1 MRYIM
6 ILAFVLGLVGCG
18 LSIELLRLKAS
29 TSTKE
34 DSSIKIIIEE
44 KGDKNENITN
54 GNTTPNGGVFKY
66 YDKNQRG
73 HNPFYY
79 AYDKGQDRIYTA
91 WKECRDKGKWAG
103 GYN

>member
-44 KGDKNENITN
+44 KGDKNEDINT
-54 GNTTPNGGVFKY
+54 GNVAPNGGLFKH

-73 HNPFYY
+73 GSPFYF
-79 AYDKGQDRIYTA
+79 AYYERKNRVLSGGTECPDKSKRRGNY
-91 WKECRDKGKWAG
+91 
-103 GYN
+103 